1 MKKSICIFFLSLA
14 LASQGAA
21 QDDLSNGILEESPIL
36 SLLPEPGTGL
46 LDDDPMDTENGPA
59 PGDIPV
65 DGGLSLLLA
74 AGAAFGGRRLHAGVR
89 QHSSMKSGDQ
99 YPQHP

>member
-1 MKKSICIFFLSLA
+1 MKKSICILCLSLA

-21 QDDLSNGILEESPIL
+21 QDDLSNGALEENPFL

-46 LDDDPMDTENGPA
+46 SDEDPIGTENGPA

-74 AGAAFGGRRLHAGVR
+74 TGAAYGGRRLYAGVR
-89 QHSSMKSGDQ
+89 KHSK
-99 YPQHP
+99 